1 MRIVGDSAAFTPPT
15 DARCPMRILTVSVFP
30 APDSPDTRIDWEPM
44 SPARPR
50 YAAADTAYL
59 RKARG
64 RTREREKS
72 EAGGERRGHFVS

>member
-1 MRIVGDSAAFTPPT
+1 
-15 DARCPMRILTVSVFP
+15 MRILTVSVFP

-64 RTREREKS
+64 GTREREKS
-72 EAGGERRGHFVS
+72 EAGGERRGHFAS